1 MTILDEIIKVKKQ
14 EVKALN
20 SEIFQAYQ
28 GKTVTSF
35 KERINNLSHMG
46 IIAEIKRASPSKGM
60 INEHVNPVKQAQIY
74 EQNGV
79 QAISVLTDNQFF
91 KGSIDDLIAVRNAVN
106 LPILCKDF
114 IIDEVQIDQAYSA
127 GANIIL
133 LIAAAL
139 DDQALENLNN
149 HALALNLE
157 VLFEV
162 HNEEEMERVLKL
174 NPQLVGINNRD
185 LKTFKVDLDTTEKL
199 KNMVHDK
206 DVILISES
214 GIETREDVEKIASS
228 GAESILIGE
237 TLMRAANLDQ
247 TIKNLQVD
255 LNEVK

>member
-1 MTILDEIIKVKKQ
+1 MTILEEIIEVKKQ
-14 EVKALN
+14 EVKALK
-20 SEIFQAYQ
+20 SQIFQAYQ
-28 GKTVTSF
+28 GKPVISF
-35 KERINNLSHMG
+35 KERINNLPHMG

-60 INEHVNPVKQAQIY
+60 INEHVNPVKQAEIY

-114 IIDEVQIDQAYSA
+114 IIDEVQIDQAYSS

-139 DDQALENLNN
+139 DDQTLEKLNN

-174 NPQLVGINNRD
+174 DPHLVGINNRD
-185 LKTFKVDLDTTEKL
+185 LKTFKVDLKTTERL
-199 KNMVHDK
+199 KNMVQDK

-214 GIETREDVEKIASS
+214 GIEIREDVETIASS
-228 GAESILIGE
+228 GAKSILIGE
-237 TLMRAANLDQ
+237 TLMRATDVGQ

>member
-1 MTILDEIIKVKKQ
+1 MTILDDIISVKKE
-14 EVKALN
+14 EVEILKPQ
-20 SEIFQAYQ
+20 IFQAYQ
-28 GKTVTSF
+28 GKDIEPF
-35 KERINNLSHMG
+35 KNKIDQLTHMG

-60 INEHVNPVKQAQIY
+60 INEHVNPIQQAKIY
-74 EQNGV
+74 EASGV

-91 KGSIDDLIAVRNAVN
+91 KGSMDDLIAVRNAVD

-139 DDQALENLNN
+139 DDDALNKLNK

-162 HNEEEMERVLKL
+162 HNEEEMARVLKL
-174 NPQLVGINNRD
+174 DPKLVGINNRD
-185 LKTFKVDLDTTEKL
+185 LRTFTVDLTTTEKL
-199 KNMVHDK
+199 KNMVK
-206 DVILISES
+206 DSDVVLISES
-214 GIETREDVEKIASS
+214 GIETRNDVKEIAKS
-228 GAESILIGE
+228 GAKSILIGE
-237 TLMRAANLDQ
+237 TLMRADDVSQ
-247 TIKNLQVD
+247 TIKSLQVD

>member
-1 MTILDEIIKVKKQ
+1 MTILDEIIEVKKQ
-14 EVKALN
+14 EVKALK

-28 GKTVTSF
+28 GKTVISF
-35 KERINNLSHMG
+35 KEHINNLPHMG

-60 INEHVNPVKQAQIY
+60 INEHVNPVKQAKIY

-139 DDQALENLNN
+139 DDQTLEKLNN

-199 KNMVHDK
+199 KNMVQDK

-237 TLMRAANLDQ
+237 TLMKAANLDQ

>member
-1 MTILDEIIKVKKQ
+1 MTILDEIIEVKKQ
-14 EVKALN
+14 EVFELK
-20 SEIFQAYQ
+20 SQIFQAYQ
-28 GKTVTSF
+28 GKEITPF
-35 KERINNLSHMG
+35 KDRINDLAHMG

-74 EQNGV
+74 EQHGV

-91 KGSIDDLIAVRNAVN
+91 KGSIDDLIAVRSAVD

-114 IIDEVQIDQAYSA
+114 IIDDVQIDQAYSA

-139 DDQALENLNN
+139 DDEKLKHLNKHAIALG
-149 HALALNLE
+149 LE

-185 LKTFKVDLDTTEKL
+185 LKTFKVDLNTTEKL
-199 KNMVHDK
+199 KNMVKDK
-206 DVILISES
+206 NIILISES
-214 GIETREDVEKIASS
+214 GIETSEDVEKIGAS
-228 GAESILIGE
+228 GAKSILIGE
-237 TLMRAANLDQ
+237 TLMRAADVGQ
-247 TIKNLQVD
+247 TITSLQVD